1 MTKEIKNLML
11 ILCGVVLGSFLLYK
25 FVFTANTPAISL
37 PSPSL
42 IATNPSTPLILN
54 IASPHSFSVGP
65 ENAKVT
71 VVEFFDPECES
82 CSAVAPQIKNEM
94 KYYDGKV
101 RWVFRYMAYHFN
113 SKTAIQVLEAARK
126 QNLFLETQQI
136 LFESQ
141 RIWGEQRVSTEK
153 EILKIVSGIK
163 KINMAQLK
171 KDMQD
176 PEIIN
181 IIEKDATAGK
191 QAGVTGTPTF
201 YVNGEILDRLDLDLL
216 IQKINAG
223 LN

>member
-1 MTKEIKNLML
+1 MTKEIKNLLL
-11 ILCGVVLGSFLLYK
+11 ILCGVVISSFLLYK
-25 FVFTANTPAISL
+25 FVFTSQVPQATLPA
-37 PSPSL
+37 PSL
-42 IATNPSTPLILN
+42 VSTAPMILN

-94 KYYDGKV
+94 KYYEAKV

-136 LFESQ
+136 LFENQ
-141 RIWGEQRVSTEK
+141 KTWGEQGVSTK
-153 EILKIVSGIK
+153 AEILKIVSNVK
-163 KINMAQLK
+163 KLNMAQLK

-176 PEIIN
+176 PEILN
-181 IIEKDATAGK
+181 IIAKDASEGE

-201 YVNGEILDRLDLDLL
+201 FVNGVKLNRLDLDLL

>member
-1 MTKEIKNLML
+1 MTKEIKNLLL
-11 ILCGVVLGSFLLYK
+11 ILCGVVISSFLLYK
-25 FVFTANTPAISL
+25 FVFTSQVPQASL
-37 PSPSL
+37 PAPSL
-42 IATNPSTPLILN
+42 VSTTPMILN
-54 IASPHSFSVGP
+54 TASPHSFSVGP

-94 KYYDGKV
+94 KYYEGKV

-136 LFESQ
+136 LFENQ
-141 RIWGEQRVSTEK
+141 KTWGEQGVSTK
-153 EILKIVSGIK
+153 TEILKIVSNVK
-163 KINMAQLK
+163 KLNMAQLK

-176 PEIIN
+176 PEILN
-181 IIEKDATAGK
+181 IIAKDASEGE

-201 YVNGEILDRLDLDLL
+201 FVNGVKLNRLDLDLL

>member
-1 MTKEIKNLML
+1 MTKEIKNLLL
-11 ILCGVVLGSFLLYK
+11 ILCGVVISSFLLYK
-25 FVFTANTPAISL
+25 FVFTSQVPQASL
-37 PSPSL
+37 PAPSL
-42 IATNPSTPLILN
+42 VSTTPMILN
-54 IASPHSFSVGP
+54 TASPHSFSVGP

-94 KYYDGKV
+94 KYYEGKV

-136 LFESQ
+136 LFENQ
-141 RIWGEQRVSTEK
+141 KTWGEQGVSTK
-153 EILKIVSGIK
+153 TEILKIVSNVK
-163 KINMAQLK
+163 KLNMAQLK

-176 PEIIN
+176 PEILN
-181 IIEKDATAGK
+181 IIAKDASEGE
-191 QAGVTGTPTF
+191 QAGVKGTPTF
-201 YVNGEILDRLDLDLL
+201 FVNGVKLNRLDLDLL